1 MYKYTPGGDEN
12 YNNTRPPAT
21 SPHWHPTELPPAS
34 YTGSGG
40 GGGGGGGGHHDS
52 YYPPTQGGS
61 YSGQL
66 PSSQISDTKWMP
78 PLSERNTFNESSM
91 VTPAGRYATST
102 TTHGGGVGGG
112 GLEATDART
121 EFFPTDPREWT
132 SVDVKRWIQWASM
145 TFKIRNLHAD
155 RFQMNGKALC
165 LMDLSMFMYR
175 EPESGEKLY
184 KDFQN
189 RLQKAMVHDNGR

>member
-1 MYKYTPGGDEN
+1 MVSMYKYTPGGDEN
-12 YNNTRPPAT
+12 YNNTRPPAA
-21 SPHWHPTELPPAS
+21 SHGSHWHPADLPPSS
-34 YTGSGG
+34 YSGSGG
-40 GGGGGGGGHHDS
+40 GGSGGGHHDS
-52 YYPPTQGGS
+52 YYPTGGGPTGS

-66 PSSQISDTKWMP
+66 PPTSIDQKWMP
-78 PLSERNTFNESSM
+78 PLTERNNFNETSM
-91 VTPAGRYATST
+91 VTPGRYSTSSS
-102 TTHGGGVGGG
+102 HAM
-112 GLEATDART
+112 EPPDSRQ

-132 SVDVKRWIQWASM
+132 STDVKRWIQWASM
-145 TFKIRNLHAD
+145 TFKLRNLHPD

-175 EPESGEKLY
+175 EPECGEKLY